1 MKIKIGSILKKT
13 LLMLGRL
20 LLSVLGAVRF
30 LVKKLGA
37 LLWFFV
43 PKKMLSEAHYRWTTI
58 DSAKKF
64 LVGFLILFVGSGV
77 AIGRKLSID
86 HREIR
91 ETRCLAMN
99 LYHEA
104 RGEPVAGK
112 YAVAEVTMN
121 RVKSNRYPNDVCE
134 VVYQRTWVK
143 RRKGYVSAFSWTT
156 DKQTDIPKES
166 EAWLKAVHIARK
178 VYYDESENYTKDALY
193 YHADYVKPY
202 WAKKM
207 RKTIK
212 IGKHIFY
219 TLK

>member
-1 MKIKIGSILKKT
+1 MKIKIASILKKT
-13 LLMLGRL
+13 LSLLGRL
-20 LLSVLGAVRF
+20 LVSVLGAFRF

-43 PKKMLSEAHYRWTTI
+43 PKKMLLEAHYRWTTI

-77 AIGRKLSID
+77 AIGQKISRD

-91 ETRCLAMN
+91 EMRCLAMN
-99 LYHEA
+99 IYHEA
-104 RGEPVAGK
+104 RGEPIAGK

-121 RVKSNRYPNDVCE
+121 RVKSRRYPNDVCE
-134 VVYQRTWVK
+134 VVYQRAWVK
-143 RRKGYVSAFSWTT
+143 RRKHYVSEFSWTT

-166 EAWLKAVHIARK
+166 KAWLKSVHIARK
-178 VYYDESENYTKDALY
+178 VYYDESESYTKNALY

-207 RKTIK
+207 RKTAK

-219 TLK
+219 VLK